1 MLWWQWLGLSA
12 VRGQLQR
19 WSQPTKVLPEQLGSF
34 TGELGA
40 LWRKLAGNISQSK
53 DVLKISPVSTSSLLR
68 IQLCNCW
75 LYHDYQANT
84 RWDNAFDNWRL
95 SSRQNHMGTWE
106 TLEIIKEMSRL
117 KNSDVLVC
125 SMISVRVTAAGR
137 QIFPIMLQS
146 ILQSKN
152 WDLSIKS
159 IHLCFH
165 KRESERDQN
174 RV

>member
-1 MLWWQWLGLSA
+1 MIIKQI
-12 VRGQLQR
+12 RD
-19 WSQPTKVLPEQLGSF
+19 
-34 TGELGA
+34 EL
-40 LWRKLAGNISQSK
+40 
-53 DVLKISPVSTSSLLR
+53 
-68 IQLCNCW
+68 
-75 LYHDYQANT
+75 
-84 RWDNAFDNWRL
+84 NAFDNWRL

-152 WDLSIKS
+152 
-159 IHLCFH
+159 
-165 KRESERDQN
+165 
-174 RV
+174 